1 MEHFKILL
9 KPLIKFYSINNNLNK
24 LLLILFFKKYKY
36 SKNLKFQN
44 IFKNSI
50 QETKIS
56 LRLIDW
62 FVTNYCKKHT
72 ILINKDNNN
81 KNEIINIYQSYKSN
95 LKAFSKQYFDPFR
108 RNKKIYLVFNIN
120 NNLDI
125 INDLNISN
133 DLYNNKIEIIDKSN
147 INNNYNIIE
156 TTIGQLNF
164 FKWIIENNI
173 YEYICIHKKIIEN
186 DMILIQKENI
196 KKKNDKN
203 NLIYKNIKNSDGSI
217 KIVTRKKRVEL
228 SKSKLNNISLIQ
240 EKRIVYF

>member
-1 MEHFKILL
+1 MGHTKILL
-9 KPLIKFYSINNNLNK
+9 KPLTEFYSNNCNLNK
-24 LLLILFFKKYKY
+24 LLLILSFKKYK
-36 SKNLKFQN
+36 KNKNTIIQDIFENTIQN
-44 IFKNSI
+44 
-50 QETKIS
+50 TKIS

-62 FVTNYCKKHT
+62 FVTNYCKKNT
-72 ILINKDNNN
+72 ILINNTKN
-81 KNEIINIYQSYKSN
+81 NEIINIYQSYKSN

-108 RNKKIYLVFNIN
+108 RNKKIFFIFNSNKFNI
-120 NNLDI
+120 I
-125 INDLNISN
+125 KNIEI
-133 DLYNNKIEIIDKSN
+133 LNNKIKTE
-147 INNNYNIIE
+147 NIIE

-186 DMILIQKENI
+186 DMIFIQKENI

-203 NLIYKNIKNSDGSI
+203 NLIYKNIKNSDGST

>member
-1 MEHFKILL
+1 MDHTRVLL
-9 KPLIKFYSINNNLNK
+9 KPLIKFYSNSNNLNK
-24 LLLILFFKKYKY
+24 LLLILFFKKYK
-36 SKNLKFQN
+36 KNKNSIIQN

-50 QETKIS
+50 QNTKIS

-62 FVTNYCKKHT
+62 FVTNYCKKNT
-72 ILINKDNNN
+72 ILIDIINKKTNN
-81 KNEIINIYQSYKSN
+81 NEIINIYQSYKSN

-108 RNKKIYLVFNIN
+108 RNKKIFFIFNIN
-120 NNLDI
+120 SNNFNIIKNIDI
-125 INDLNISN
+125 LNN
-133 DLYNNKIEIIDKSN
+133 TE
-147 INNNYNIIE
+147 INNNIKKENIIE

>member
-1 MEHFKILL
+1 MDHSKILL
-9 KPLIKFYSINNNLNK
+9 KPLIEFYSNHNNLNK
-24 LLLILFFKKYKY
+24 LLLILFFKKYK
-36 SKNLKFQN
+36 KNKNNLIQN

-50 QETKIS
+50 QDTKIS

-62 FVTNYCKKHT
+62 FVTNYCKKNT
-72 ILINKDNNN
+72 IIINIINKKTNN
-81 KNEIINIYQSYKSN
+81 NEIINIYQSYKSN

-108 RNKKIYLVFNIN
+108 RNKKIFFIFNIN
-120 NNLDI
+120 SNNFNIIKNIDI
-125 INDLNISN
+125 LNN
-133 DLYNNKIEIIDKSN
+133 TE
-147 INNNYNIIE
+147 INNNIKKENIIE

>member
-1 MEHFKILL
+1 MDHSKILL
-9 KPLIKFYSINNNLNK
+9 KPLIEFYSNHNNLNK
-24 LLLILFFKKYKY
+24 LLLILFFKKYK
-36 SKNLKFQN
+36 KNKNSLIQN

-50 QETKIS
+50 QDTKIS

-62 FVTNYCKKHT
+62 FVTNYCKKNT
-72 ILINKDNNN
+72 IIINIINKKTNN
-81 KNEIINIYQSYKSN
+81 NEIINIYQSYKSN

-108 RNKKIYLVFNIN
+108 RNKKIFFIFNIN
-120 NNLDI
+120 SNNFNI
-125 INDLNISN
+125 INNIDILNN
-133 DLYNNKIEIIDKSN
+133 TE
-147 INNNYNIIE
+147 INNNIKKENIIE

>member
-1 MEHFKILL
+1 MDHSKILL
-9 KPLIKFYSINNNLNK
+9 KPLIEFYSNHNNLNK
-24 LLLILFFKKYKY
+24 LLLILFFKKYK
-36 SKNLKFQN
+36 KNKNNLIQN

-50 QETKIS
+50 QDTKIS

-62 FVTNYCKKHT
+62 FVTNYCKKNT
-72 ILINKDNNN
+72 IIINIINKKTNN
-81 KNEIINIYQSYKSN
+81 NEIINIYQSYKSN

-108 RNKKIYLVFNIN
+108 RNKKIFFIFNIN
-120 NNLDI
+120 SNNFNIIKNIDI
-125 INDLNISN
+125 LNN
-133 DLYNNKIEIIDKSN
+133 TE
-147 INNNYNIIE
+147 INNNIKKKNIIE

-203 NLIYKNIKNSDGSI
+203 NLKYKNIKNSDGSI

>member
-1 MEHFKILL
+1 MDHSKILL
-9 KPLIKFYSINNNLNK
+9 KPLIEFYSNHNNLNK
-24 LLLILFFKKYKY
+24 LLLILFFKKYK
-36 SKNLKFQN
+36 KNKNSLIQN

-50 QETKIS
+50 QDTKIS

-62 FVTNYCKKHT
+62 FVTNYCKKNT
-72 ILINKDNNN
+72 ILIDIINKKNNN
-81 KNEIINIYQSYKSN
+81 NEIINIYQSYKSN

-108 RNKKIYLVFNIN
+108 RNKKIFFIFNIN
-120 NNLDI
+120 SNNFNIIKNIDI
-125 INDLNISN
+125 LNN
-133 DLYNNKIEIIDKSN
+133 TE
-147 INNNYNIIE
+147 INNNIKKENIIE

>member
-1 MEHFKILL
+1 MTTNYTTQNTLILGNL
-9 KPLIKFYSINNNLNK
+9 LEYYKKDNNLER
-24 LLLILFFKKYKY
+24 ILPIINGE
-36 SKNLKFQN
+36 S
-44 IFKNSI
+44 
-50 QETKIS
+50 KIS

-62 FVTNYCKKHT
+62 FVTNYCKKNT
-72 ILINKDNNN
+72 ILTNIINKKTNN
-81 KNEIINIYQSYKSN
+81 NEIINIYQSYKSN

-108 RNKKIYLVFNIN
+108 RNKKIFFVFNIN
-120 NNLDI
+120 SNNFSIIKNIDI
-125 INDLNISN
+125 LNNTEINNT
-133 DLYNNKIEIIDKSN
+133 E
-147 INNNYNIIE
+147 INNNIKKENIIE

>member
-1 MEHFKILL
+1 MDHSKILL
-9 KPLIKFYSINNNLNK
+9 KPLIEFYSNHNNLNK
-24 LLLILFFKKYKY
+24 LLLILSFKKYK
-36 SKNLKFQN
+36 KNKNSLIQN

-50 QETKIS
+50 QDTKIS

-62 FVTNYCKKHT
+62 FVTNYCKKNT
-72 ILINKDNNN
+72 ILIDIINKKNNN
-81 KNEIINIYQSYKSN
+81 NEIINIYQSYKSN

-108 RNKKIYLVFNIN
+108 RNKKIFFIFNIN
-120 NNLDI
+120 SNNFNIIKNIDI
-125 INDLNISN
+125 LNN
-133 DLYNNKIEIIDKSN
+133 TE
-147 INNNYNIIE
+147 INNNIKKENIIE

>member
-1 MEHFKILL
+1 MDHSKILL
-9 KPLIKFYSINNNLNK
+9 KPLIEFYSNHNNLNK
-24 LLLILFFKKYKY
+24 LLLILFFKKYK
-36 SKNLKFQN
+36 KNKNSLIQN

-50 QETKIS
+50 QDTKIS

-62 FVTNYCKKHT
+62 FVTNYCKKNT
-72 ILINKDNNN
+72 IIINIINKKTNN
-81 KNEIINIYQSYKSN
+81 NEIINIYQSYKSN

-108 RNKKIYLVFNIN
+108 RNKKIFFIFNIN
-120 NNLDI
+120 SNNFNI
-125 INDLNISN
+125 INNIDILNN
-133 DLYNNKIEIIDKSN
+133 TK
-147 INNNYNIIE
+147 INNNIKKENIIE

>member
-1 MEHFKILL
+1 MDHSKILL
-9 KPLIKFYSINNNLNK
+9 KPLIEFYSNHNNLNK
-24 LLLILFFKKYKY
+24 LLLILFFKKYK
-36 SKNLKFQN
+36 KNKNNLIQN

-50 QETKIS
+50 QDTKIS

-62 FVTNYCKKHT
+62 FVTNYCKKNT
-72 ILINKDNNN
+72 IIINIINKKTNN
-81 KNEIINIYQSYKSN
+81 NEIINIYQSYKSN

-108 RNKKIYLVFNIN
+108 RNKKIFFIFNIN
-120 NNLDI
+120 SNNFNIIKNIDI
-125 INDLNISN
+125 LNN
-133 DLYNNKIEIIDKSN
+133 TEL
-147 INNNYNIIE
+147 NNNIKKENIIE

>member
-1 MEHFKILL
+1 MDHTRVLL
-9 KPLIKFYSINNNLNK
+9 KPLIKFYSNNNNLNK
-24 LLLILFFKKYKY
+24 LLLILFFKKYK
-36 SKNLKFQN
+36 KNKNSIIQN

-50 QETKIS
+50 QNTKIS

-62 FVTNYCKKHT
+62 FVTNYCKKNT
-72 ILINKDNNN
+72 ILIDIINKKTNN
-81 KNEIINIYQSYKSN
+81 NEIINIYQSYKSN

-108 RNKKIYLVFNIN
+108 RNKKIFFIFNIN
-120 NNLDI
+120 SNNFNIIKNIDI
-125 INDLNISN
+125 LNN
-133 DLYNNKIEIIDKSN
+133 TE
-147 INNNYNIIE
+147 INNNIKKENIIE

>member
-1 MEHFKILL
+1 MDHSKILL
-9 KPLIKFYSINNNLNK
+9 KPLIEFYSNHNNLNK
-24 LLLILFFKKYKY
+24 LLLILFFKKYK
-36 SKNLKFQN
+36 KNKNNLIQN

-50 QETKIS
+50 QDTKIS

-62 FVTNYCKKHT
+62 FVTNYCKKNT
-72 ILINKDNNN
+72 IIINIINKKTNN
-81 KNEIINIYQSYKSN
+81 NEIINIYQSYKSN

-108 RNKKIYLVFNIN
+108 RNKKIFFIFNIN
-120 NNLDI
+120 SNNFNIIKNIDI
-125 INDLNISN
+125 LNN
-133 DLYNNKIEIIDKSN
+133 TE
-147 INNNYNIIE
+147 INNNIKKKNIIE

>member
-1 MEHFKILL
+1 MDHSKILL
-9 KPLIKFYSINNNLNK
+9 KPLIEFYSNHNNLNK
-24 LLLILFFKKYKY
+24 LLLILFFKKYK
-36 SKNLKFQN
+36 KNKNSLIQN

-50 QETKIS
+50 QDTKIS

-62 FVTNYCKKHT
+62 FVTNYCKKNT
-72 ILINKDNNN
+72 IIINIINKKTNN
-81 KNEIINIYQSYKSN
+81 NEIINIYQSYKSN

-108 RNKKIYLVFNIN
+108 RNKKIFFIFNIN
-120 NNLDI
+120 SNNFNIIKNIDI
-125 INDLNISN
+125 LNNTEINNT
-133 DLYNNKIEIIDKSN
+133 E
-147 INNNYNIIE
+147 INNNIKKENIIE

>member
-1 MEHFKILL
+1 MGHTKILL
-9 KPLIKFYSINNNLNK
+9 KPLTEFYSNNCNLNK
-24 LLLILFFKKYKY
+24 LLLILSFKKYK
-36 SKNLKFQN
+36 KNKNTIIQDIFENTIQN
-44 IFKNSI
+44 
-50 QETKIS
+50 TKIS

-62 FVTNYCKKHT
+62 FVTNYCKKNT
-72 ILINKDNNN
+72 ILINNTKN
-81 KNEIINIYQSYKSN
+81 NEIINIYQSYKSN

-108 RNKKIYLVFNIN
+108 RNKKIFFIFNFNSNKFNI
-120 NNLDI
+120 I
-125 INDLNISN
+125 KNIEI
-133 DLYNNKIEIIDKSN
+133 LNNKIKTE
-147 INNNYNIIE
+147 NIIE

-173 YEYICIHKKIIEN
+173 YEYVCIHKKIIEN
-186 DMILIQKENI
+186 DMIFIQKENI

-203 NLIYKNIKNSDGSI
+203 NLIYKNIKNSDGST